1 MRKYVNIRKFGRS
14 CALYNAELRLIKTTG
29 KEPFPGREIV
39 WGTSQEEEVRPVDQR
54 SPAEQLQEFLNFVDS
69 CSREYQAAYG
79 AVNEE
84 DKRLQDLIH
93 EMEFAENKAER
104 NKVATRLQHSRRNR
118 RKNKDIV
125 MRNELVVKFFD
136 EQNHKSTLNKM
147 RQLLGRQRKEEEFLQ
162 SKRTYKPRMKGE

>member
-1 MRKYVNIRKFGRS
+1 MERQRTSVLLHRGVSRFTVPAGRG
-14 CALYNAELRLIKTTG
+14 A
-29 KEPFPGREIV
+29 V
-39 WGTSQEEEVRPVDQR
+39 WKSDYEEVRPVDQR

-118 RKNKDIV
+118 RKNKDIA